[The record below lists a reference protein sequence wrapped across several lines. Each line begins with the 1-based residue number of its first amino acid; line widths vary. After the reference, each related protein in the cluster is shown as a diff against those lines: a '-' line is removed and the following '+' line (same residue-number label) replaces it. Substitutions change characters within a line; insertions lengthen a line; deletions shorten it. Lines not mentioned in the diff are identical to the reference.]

1 MPLRT
6 SRVRFARTA
15 ILIAVLMQGCAAMGP
30 RLGFAPPAA
39 ANPLYVASCNENAVW
54 EATVDVLHEFHFD
67 VARENRLS
75 RVIETAYLTGSGV
88 LEPWHSDSVGLENRL
103 ESTFQSIR
111 RRVIVNV
118 IPDERG
124 QGYLVS
130 VEAFKELEDLGGLAA
145 NSAGAATFNENEP
158 LRRDLN
164 PVVGQSAPSG
174 WLPQGRDLA
183 LESSVLARLQQ
194 VYSSR

>member
-1 MPLRT
+1 M
-6 SRVRFARTA
+6 
-15 ILIAVLMQGCAAMGP
+15 LIAVLMAGCAMGP
-30 RLGFAPPAA
+30 RFGFGTAAA
-39 ANPLYVASCNENAVW
+39 ANPLYVSGNNENAVW

-67 VARENRLS
+67 IARENRLS
-75 RVIETAYLTGSGV
+75 RVIETAYLTGSNV

-124 QGYLVS
+124 QGFLVS
-130 VEAFKELEDLGGLAA
+130 VEAFKELEDLDGLAA
-145 NSAGAATFNENEP
+145 NSVGAATFNENEP

-174 WLPQGRDLA
+174 WLPQGRDLS
-183 LESSVLARLQQ
+183 LEAAILQRMQQ
-194 VYSSR
+194 VYSTR

>member
-1 MPLRT
+1 M
-6 SRVRFARTA
+6 A
-15 ILIAVLMQGCAAMGP
+15 ILIAILGGGCALMGP
-30 RLGFAPPAA
+30 RLGFAPPPT
-39 ANPLYVASCNENAVW
+39 ANPLYVAGNNENAIW

-67 VARENRLS
+67 IARENRLS

-88 LEPWHSDSVGLENRL
+88 LEPWHSDSVGPVNRW

-130 VEAFKELEDLGGLAA
+130 VEAFKELEDLEGLAA
-145 NSAGAATFNENEP
+145 NSEGAATFNENEP

-183 LESSVLARLQQ
+183 LESAILQRLHQTC
-194 VYSSR
+194 SR